1 MNGKTYKLG
10 DYTNCY
16 YAIAEI
22 EVDGEIICTVAQSD
36 VDVVIDAIKT
46 NLLHK
51 GIVDAKVEMGDYT
64 MCRYDIAEIVD
75 DCDDVICTVGQ
86 DDVETIIGILEENLY
101 FHKVF

>member
-1 MNGKTYKLG
+1 MNKTYKIG

-16 YAIAEI
+16 YGIAEI
-22 EVDGEIICTVAQSD
+22 EIDGEIICTVAQSD
-36 VDVVIDAIKT
+36 VDFVIDAIKE

-75 DCDDVICTVGQ
+75 DCDEVVCTVAQ
-86 DDVETIIGILEENLY
+86 DDVETIIGILQENLY